1 MSWNNGL
8 ERKKF
13 EARMAK
19 QAKEYRKAGM
29 TEEQI
34 QAMYE
39 FDLEQFNSDRRYYM
53 HTQPLEVQEV
63 NDEGDEV
70 DDSFIRQ
77 FIDAFST
84 LDEDEYFLSSDRY
97 GWIDCIENTSLS
109 EAIREMDPDEI
120 EIITLHV
127 YEGYDFYETAD
138 IMGMTYRQV
147 WYRWRKIAEKI
158 SELFSDVL

>member
-13 EARMAK
+13 EAKMAK
-19 QAKEYRKAGM
+19 QAKAYRKAGM

-53 HTQPLEVQEV
+53 HTQPLEVKEV

-70 DDSFIRQ
+70 DDSFVRQ

-84 LDEDEYFLSSDRY
+84 SDEDEYFLSSDRY

-109 EAIREMDPDEI
+109 ESIREMDSDEI

-147 WYRWRKIAEKI
+147 WYRWRKIVEKI

>member
-1 MSWNNGL
+1 MSWNDGI
-8 ERKKF
+8 ERKRF
-13 EARMAK
+13 ESKMKK
-19 QAKEYRKAGM
+19 QAEEYRKAGM

-34 QAMYE
+34 KAMYE
-39 FDLEQFNSDRRYYM
+39 FDLEQYKSDRRYYS
-53 HTQPLEVQEV
+53 HTQPLEVQEM

-70 DDSFIRQ
+70 EDSFVRQ

-84 LDEDEYFLSSDRY
+84 SDEDEYFRSSDRY
-97 GWIDCIENTSLS
+97 GWINGIENTLLS

-138 IMGMTYRQV
+138 IMGMTYKQV
-147 WYRWRKIAEKI
+147 WYRWKKIAEKI

>member
-1 MSWNNGL
+1 MSWNNGI
-8 ERKKF
+8 ERKRF
-13 EARMAK
+13 EAKMKK
-19 QAKEYRKAGM
+19 QAEEYRKAGM

-39 FDLEQFNSDRRYYM
+39 FDLEQYKSDRRYYS
-53 HTQPLEVQEV
+53 HTQPLEVQEE

-70 DDSFIRQ
+70 EESFVRQ

-84 LDEDEYFLSSDRY
+84 SDEDEYFSNSSRY
-97 GWIDCIENTSLS
+97 GWIDNIENQELS
-109 EAIREMDPDEI
+109 ELLHEMDTEEI

-147 WYRWRKIAEKI
+147 WYRWKKIAEKI
-158 SELFSDVL
+158 SEVFSGIL